1 MMSFS
6 RLSAVK
12 KDIIFGAARKIFGPK
27 GDQVKENCDVFC
39 DGENQTVLDS
49 SLKFY
54 HTKHETEMTKQL
66 EKAKGFIT
74 HQISLEHLQILAL
87 HAPEATLVEESK

>member
-27 GDQVKENCDVFC
+27 GVFC